1 MAHVLRPARGYVL
14 LEPMPTTLVENG
26 IYLPLTPDGE
36 LKQQYVVKAVGKGRI
51 IRTKKKRRWLMVFPE
66 VRVGDRVVANRYAGH
81 PVDINGHFH
90 RIVRFDSIMAVVGLE
105 DSDSRLAPAPNG
117 VQFGSS

>member
-66 VRVGDRVVANRYAGH
+66 VKVGDRVVANRYAGH
-81 PVDINGHFH
+81 ALEINSKIH
-90 RIVRFDSIMAVVGLE
+90 RLVHSSSIMAVVGLD
-105 DSDSRLAPAPNG
+105 DSDARMAPEQP
-117 VQFGSS
+117 QFSNS

>member
-1 MAHVLRPARGYVL
+1 
-14 LEPMPTTLVENG
+14 
-26 IYLPLTPDGE
+26 
-36 LKQQYVVKAVGKGRI
+36 
-51 IRTKKKRRWLMVFPE
+51 MVFPE

-81 PVDINGHFH
+81 GIEVNGKFH
-90 RIVRFDSIMAVVGLE
+90 RLVHSSSIMAVVGLE